1 MKRRSI
7 GYGRACL
14 AFLLG
19 VILAAGSPAIAD
31 DPTAAKEAAPSPVR
45 LDRDKLA
52 GVGLPPSE
60 PFVAPDDVLAGTHR
74 PRGVIVYQGEELVM
88 EIYEDEEASF
98 AIRAPYPVDEFV
110 QVLSGKLILTDARG
124 QEQEY
129 VQGDS
134 LVVPK
139 GFTGIWEMRGNFR
152 ELIAVERVAY
162 ERAFGSLPGD
172 ESGGK

>member
-1 MKRRSI
+1 M
-7 GYGRACL
+7 
-14 AFLLG
+14 
-19 VILAAGSPAIAD
+19 
-31 DPTAAKEAAPSPVR
+31 
-45 LDRDKLA
+45 
-52 GVGLPPSE
+52 
-60 PFVAPDDVLAGTHR
+60 
-74 PRGVIVYQGEELVM
+74 IVYQGEELVM

-139 GFTGIWEMRGNFR
+139 GFTRIWEMRGNFR

-172 ESGGK
+172 ERGESSDS